1 MKINRFDL
9 ISYATNFVS
18 FILRYN
24 INKEINSIILFGSVA
39 TNNFD
44 EESDIDLFI
53 DTDKKNNNEI
63 IKILELYKKSED
75 YKKYKLFGIK
85 NEISIKTGKLEE
97 WKDIRRSIISNGIY
111 LYGKYKSI
119 PDKIKQYLMCNIEL
133 KKLNRNK
140 KLKLWR
146 LLYGYTQKINKKFY
160 KFKGLIE
167 ELSGKKI
174 AKNLFIIPVENQQK
188 LIYILKK
195 NKVNYKINE
204 IWSDNL

>member
-1 MKINRFDL
+1 MKINKFDL

-53 DTDKKNNNEI
+53 DTDKKNNNKI
-63 IKILELYKKSED
+63 IRVLELYKKSED

-97 WKDIRRSIISNGIY
+97 WKDIKRSIISNGIY

-119 PDKIKQYLMCNIEL
+119 PDKIKQYIICNIEL

-140 KLKLWR
+140 KIKLWR
-146 LLYGYTQKINKKFY
+146 LLYGYTQKINKKLY

-167 ELSGKKI
+167 ELYGKKI

-188 LIYILKK
+188 LIYTLKM
-195 NKVNYKINE
+195 NKVSYKINE